1 MMYKALIS
9 FTGLVSMD
17 KDEVGAIP
25 DPSIAKDLLK
35 AGYIEAIDEATAP
48 KPTKKQTTTKRKG
61 RKK

>member
-9 FTGLVSMD
+9 FTGLVSMN
-17 KDEVGAIP
+17 KGEVGAIP

-48 KPTKKQTTTKRKG
+48 TPAKKQTTKRKG

>member
-1 MMYKALIS
+1 MYKALIS

-35 AGYIEAIDEATAP
+35 AGYIEAIDEAPEP
-48 KPTKKQTTTKRKG
+48 KPTKKQTKRKG

>member
-9 FTGLVSMD
+9 FTGLVSMN

-35 AGYIEAIDEATAP
+35 AGYIEAIDEAPEP
-48 KPTKKQTTTKRKG
+48 KPTKKQTNRKG

>member
-9 FTGLVSMD
+9 FTGLVSMN

-35 AGYIEAIDEATAP
+35 AGYIEVIDEAPEP
-48 KPTKKQTTTKRKG
+48 KPAKKQIAKRKG

>member
-1 MMYKALIS
+1 
-9 FTGLVSMD
+9 MD

-35 AGYIEAIDEATAP
+35 AGYIEAIDEAPEP
-48 KPTKKQTTTKRKG
+48 KPTTKQTTKRKG